1 MELGV
6 LSAWTAFSRQG
17 GKEGEVFSF
26 SRGEKKSKSR
36 YHSACLYTQWFL
48 FSHEFFVKLLATTTA
63 MEVFLG
69 ALISH

>member
-1 MELGV
+1 
-6 LSAWTAFSRQG
+6 
-17 GKEGEVFSF
+17 VFSF